1 MTAARKRWHRTFTS
15 AFVEP
20 FRVTTLDIGRCV
32 GDGGAMGDRPFHFAP
47 GTLLGR
53 RYQVE
58 GLVRMAEGRYFYFLH
73 DDRPDQP
80 RRACGT
86 CGSVESPR
94 SARVCHACGA
104 ALTVRRFLMTARW
117 DASGFAP
124 FEAYAQLAL
133 EHPGVASPVD
143 VFRQDDQLCAVYPYR
158 NEGLMLDEASPLANH
173 RLLVLAQR
181 VLGAVMA
188 LAQQGVVIGPVTRG
202 NLLLSPHG
210 AVRLFDPAV
219 VDVLAGPVPPLQ
231 LQPVLASL
239 GELLAS
245 YTHIGAPDLTA
256 VFLAATEGGYT
267 TGLELGRALERAI
280 DTFGART
287 LPAVVAAM
295 SDVGL
300 ARQLNEDA
308 WRWTTLAPGLEL
320 YVLADG
326 MGGHEAGEV
335 ASRVAV
341 DTLVALARTEASASR
356 ERWDALPAPAR
367 ADLLESRLERWFV
380 DANNAVKDEAERR
393 GTDMGTTLVALL
405 IDRGQ
410 HAYIAHV
417 GDSRAYLARAG
428 ALHPLTI
435 DHSYVQKLVERGK
448 IKPEDAR
455 THPQSN
461 ILLRTVGTDR
471 DVEVELA
478 RLDLYAGDRLLL
490 CSDGLWGEMESEVLA
505 RLLIQTPDLRASVRE
520 LVRASHAGG
529 GRDNCT
535 VVAVSVV

>member
-1 MTAARKRWHRTFTS
+1 M
-15 AFVEP
+15 AFVDP
-20 FRVTTLDIGRCV
+20 FRATTLDIRRRV
-32 GDGGAMGDRPFHFAP
+32 GDGASMGDRPIHFAP

-58 GLVRMAEGRYFYFLH
+58 GLVRMAEGRYFYFLN

-104 ALTVRRFLMTARW
+104 ALTARRFLMTARW

-124 FEAYAQLAL
+124 FEAYTQLGID
-133 EHPGVASPVD
+133 HPGVASPVD

-188 LAQQGVVIGPVTRG
+188 LAQQGVVVGPVTRG

-219 VDVLAGPVPPLQ
+219 IDVLVGPVPPMA
-231 LQPVLASL
+231 LQPALSSL

-245 YTHIGAPDLTA
+245 YTHIGASELTA
-256 VFLAATEGGYT
+256 VFTAAIEGGYT
-267 TGLELGRALERAI
+267 TGLELGRALERAL

-308 WRWTTLAPGLEL
+308 WRWATLAPGLEI

-341 DTLVALARTEASASR
+341 DTLVELARAEAAKNR
-356 ERWDALPAPAR
+356 ERWDGLAQGPR
-367 ADLLESRLERWFV
+367 VDLLEARLEHWFV
-380 DANNAVKDEAERR
+380 QANNAVKGEAERR
-393 GTDMGTTLVALL
+393 GTDMGTTLVAMLV
-405 IDRGQ
+405 DKGQ
-410 HAYIAHV
+410 HALIAHV

-448 IKPEDAR
+448 VKPEDAR

-471 DVEVELA
+471 DVEVELT

-490 CSDGLWGEMESEVLA
+490 CSDGLWGEMDSDVLG

-535 VVAVSVV
+535 VVAVSIV